1 MFDNLFFIC
10 IIQSLFLLKQT
21 TLTIMLKRAI
31 YFFVMLSLITG
42 CRSGDKGADLTIPD
56 SVLNQGIEMSG
67 EVMQDIVQNISSPV
81 EMAALIKELGVEYS
95 NRYLSPTDRV
105 DDLSA
110 SFQQALNL
118 GIYVADLGY
127 LNMYNKTSGVIDYIS
142 AIKTLADNIKVGQFF
157 DFTTLKRLATNN
169 QNLDSLMYISV
180 HSFNEMDEYLHA
192 NNRTNLSALIVSGV
206 WVEGLFLGTQVYK
219 TSPNELLA
227 ERIGEQKLTLDQLI
241 LILGNYSEDRQYRVL
256 VEELGKLKEIFDGI
270 IIRTEYGEPEMIE
283 ENGMLTIVQN
293 EKSIV
298 EISAEQLNQIADIT
312 EEVRNRLI
320 NL

>member
-1 MFDNLFFIC
+1 MDY
-10 IIQSLFLLKQT
+10 
-21 TLTIMLKRAI
+21 LT
-31 YFFVMLSLITG
+31 
-42 CRSGDKGADLTIPD
+42 
-56 SVLNQGIEMSG
+56 
-67 EVMQDIVQNISSPV
+67 
-81 EMAALIKELGVEYS
+81 
-95 NRYLSPTDRV
+95 
-105 DDLSA
+105 
-110 SFQQALNL
+110 
-118 GIYVADLGY
+118 
-127 LNMYNKTSGVIDYIS
+127 

-180 HSFNEMDEYLHA
+180 HSFNEMDEYLHS

-206 WVEGLFLGTQVYK
+206 WVEGLYLGTQVYK
-219 TSPNELLA
+219 TTPDELLA

-241 LILGNYSEDRQYRVL
+241 LILENYSTDRQYRTL
-256 VEELGKLKEIFDGI
+256 ADELIKLQEIYNGI
-270 IIRTEYGEPEMIE
+270 TIRTEYGAPEMIE

-298 EISAEQLNQIADIT
+298 EITPDQLNQIAKTT